1 MRAGRTLNRIWV
13 PERDATQP
21 ETPEPSYRGHLPE
34 VVDIIKDNTR
44 LRGDN
49 QRLRFENAAL
59 RADIERMKGAQ

>member
-1 MRAGRTLNRIWV
+1 MRAGRTLNRIRV
-13 PERDATQP
+13 PERDAAPP

-49 QRLRFENAAL
+49 QRLRFENAAP

>member
-1 MRAGRTLNRIWV
+1 MRASRTLNRIRV
-13 PERDATQP
+13 PERGVAQP

-44 LRGDN
+44 LRGEN